1 MTSTDSHKTS
11 AASNSP
17 SAHSST
23 WALEFHAVRKSFEG
37 GDEVLKGVE
46 LLIPWGETV
55 SLVGNSSTGKS
66 ILVKMLI
73 GLLRP
78 TQGKILIGGQEVQEF
93 SEQEWMPV
101 RKRVSMVFQANAL
114 FDSMTVYENIAFP
127 LRQHFHMPESEIK
140 DRVAQVLEWVLLPGI
155 ERQYPQ
161 ELSGGMRKRVGVARG
176 IVTQP
181 EILLYDEPTAGL
193 DPVST
198 TVIDEMIQRFQQERG
213 VTSIVITHDL
223 KSAMSVGNRVALLNK
238 GVVWACDVPEQ
249 ILQHPDPFVQG
260 FFEGYRLATELLR

>member
-1 MTSTDSHKTS
+1 M
-11 AASNSP
+11 
-17 SAHSST
+17 T
-23 WALEFHAVRKSFEG
+23 WALEFRDVHKTFDR
-37 GDEVLKGVE
+37 GDEVLKGINLTVG
-46 LLIPWGETV
+46 WGETV

-66 ILVKMLI
+66 VLVKMLI

-78 TQGKILIGGQEVQEF
+78 SQGTILVGGEEVQGL
-93 SEQEWMPV
+93 SEQAWMPI

-127 LRQHFHMPESEIK
+127 LRQHFAMPESEIK

-176 IVTQP
+176 IVTEP

-198 TVIDEMIQRFQQERG
+198 TVIDEMIQRFQKERG
-213 VTSIVITHDL
+213 VSSIVITHDL
-223 KSAMSVGNRVALLNK
+223 KSAMSVGDRVALLNR
-238 GVVWACDVPEQ
+238 GVVWACGTPEDM
-249 ILQHPDPFVQG
+249 LAMPDPFVQG
-260 FFEGYRLATELLR
+260 FFEGYRLAMELLQ